1 MELCVRLACNLTF
14 FMVLSVYHLYINDLR
29 QYVFTFHL
37 VLHKKQHIAIVTAW
51 GLTYI
56 TIYIIII
63 YTINKFRSSF
73 IKVIGQIY
81 GWPLNWLSL
90 LRKENVGFHDLMRR
104 ILAFLIKTTIHPLN
118 WFSLLCKENVG
129 FHDLLKI
136 ILASLIKTTVK
147 ESVVTP
153 LTTICVNELKIT
165 IWQIALNFSFQN
177 TITDYNIKIFYWI
190 KQSV

>member
-1 MELCVRLACNLTF
+1 MVR
-14 FMVLSVYHLYINDLR
+14 SVYHLYINDLR
-29 QYVFTFHL
+29 QYVFTLYL
-37 VLHKKQHIAIVTAW
+37 VLHKKQHIGIVTAW
-51 GLTYI
+51 SLTYI
-56 TIYIIII
+56 TI
-63 YTINKFRSSF
+63 NKFWSSF
-73 IKVIGQIY
+73 IKVIDQIY
-81 GWPLNWLSL
+81 GW
-90 LRKENVGFHDLMRR
+90 
-104 ILAFLIKTTIHPLN
+104 PLN

-177 TITDYNIKIFYWI
+177 AITDYNIKIFYWI

>member
-1 MELCVRLACNLTF
+1 MELCVRLACNLAF
-14 FMVLSVYHLYINDLR
+14 FMVRSVYHLYINDLR
-29 QYVFTFHL
+29 QCVFTFHL
-37 VLHKKQHIAIVTAW
+37 VLHKKQHIGIVTAW

-63 YTINKFRSSF
+63 YTINKFWSSF

-81 GWPLNWLSL
+81 GW
-90 LRKENVGFHDLMRR
+90 
-104 ILAFLIKTTIHPLN
+104 PLN

-129 FHDLLKI
+129 FHDLMRR
-136 ILASLIKTTVK
+136 ILAFPIKTTVK

-153 LTTICVNELKIT
+153 WTTICVNELKIT